1 MNKILKVW
9 NYLMARLKE
18 PSTYASVA
26 ALATMAGVNID
37 ATPVVL
43 DSLTA
48 ASVVFGMIGLF
59 ASEGK

>member
-1 MNKILKVW
+1 
-9 NYLMARLKE
+9 MARLKE

-37 ATPVVL
+37 ATPVVH

-59 ASEGK
+59 TSEGK